1 MSISWR
7 CWPLAPALLTL
18 GLCACGGGGGGGGG
32 GTGSSTTPPVTTTT
46 PYAPLSIDEVP
57 SGTDFPL
64 GMERPF
70 PLDEGTQWHYAQVDA
85 TGRALPDVLRFMS
98 TDATGQQTLR
108 EQSGND
114 DDQQV
119 IRWTTAGLEIS
130 DPLGLKDVFPAMTPA
145 LPRWVELP
153 TPMYALN
160 SVRRLIRQGD
170 LGGDVDAD
178 GKSDTYRAEL
188 SQTNLGFETQTVM
201 GQSRRVLHLRDQ
213 LKVTIAG
220 SNSNTPYLIEATED
234 SYIADG
240 VGPVRL
246 DRRASTSAIG
256 KLAATSVSSVLTLKR
271 FRNQGTEWTPAGL
284 SFSLGIN
291 ASGLVYDAKRQ
302 VFLASG
308 SSTANSEGRTIISI
322 DPLTARS
329 SAATAMSDWPSLM
342 AMAADGDSVYVLMVR
357 SRDVRRLALPSLTEI
372 SRTPLP
378 TAADGSPLD
387 VAALVASPTAAD
399 TWAVAT
405 MPVRFGTPGT
415 VHLARA
421 AQWLP
426 GKLTF
431 TGERAPSVAFST
443 DGASVFAHADGQMIQ
458 ADTTPTGLAARSQRV
473 VDGAGQLSAYAQRLV
488 AGRQVFTAD
497 AAMTLIGSIGDANDA
512 TPCTALRSTGRL
524 VCQGRTSNGL
534 VTVDGQSL
542 AKLGS
547 ADYNFYSM
555 SLGVQLVPGPAGTI
569 AVAEYGRLVVF
580 SDPLLQ

>member
-1 MSISWR
+1 MTR
-7 CWPLAPALLTL
+7 
-18 GLCACGGGGGGGGG
+18 
-32 GTGSSTTPPVTTTT
+32 
-46 PYAPLSIDEVP
+46 PYAPLSVDEIP
-57 SGTDFPL
+57 SGPDFPL

-70 PLDEGTQWHYAQVDA
+70 PLDEGTQWNYAQVDGN
-85 TGRALPDVLRFMS
+85 GRAMPDVLRLMS
-98 TDATGQQTLR
+98 TDVTGQQSLR
-108 EQSGND
+108 EQSGTD

-119 IRWTTAGLEIS
+119 IRWTTAGLEVD
-130 DPLGLKDVFPAMTPA
+130 DPLGLKDVLPAVTAA

-160 SVRRLIRQGD
+160 SVRRIIRQGD

-188 SQTNLGFETQTVM
+188 SQTNLGFETQSVM

-220 SNSNTPYLIEATED
+220 SNSSAPYLIEATED

-246 DRRASTSAIG
+246 ERRASTSAIG
-256 KLAATSVSSVLTLKR
+256 KAAATSASSVLTLKR
-271 FRNQGTEWTPAGL
+271 FRNRGMEWTPAGL

-291 ASGLVYDAKRQ
+291 ASSLIYDAKRQ

-308 SSTANSEGRTIISI
+308 SSTANSEGQTIISI
-322 DPLTARS
+322 DPLTARNS
-329 SAATAMSDWPSLM
+329 PAAPMSDWPSLM
-342 AMAADGDSVYVLMVR
+342 ALAADGDSVYVLMVR

-426 GKLTF
+426 DKLTF
-431 TGERAPSVAFST
+431 TGERAPTVAFST
-443 DGASVFAHADGQMIQ
+443 DGLSVFAHGNGQMIQ
-458 ADTTPTGLAARSQRV
+458 AEATVTGLAVKSQRL
-473 VDGAGQLSAYAQRLV
+473 VDGAGQLSAYPQRLI
-488 AGRQVFTAD
+488 AGRQVFSAD
-497 AAMTLIGSIGDANDA
+497 AAMTPIGTIADANDA

-534 VTVDGQSL
+534 VTVDGRTL
-542 AKLGS
+542 ATLGS

-555 SLGVQLVPGPAGTI
+555 SLGVQLVPGPAGII

>member
-1 MSISWR
+1 MSISLLCR
-7 CWPLAPALLTL
+7 PLAPALLAFA
-18 GLCACGGGGGGGGG
+18 LCGCGGGGGGGP
-32 GTGSSTTPPVTTTT
+32 STPPVTTTA
-46 PYAPLSIDEVP
+46 PYAPLSVDEIP
-57 SGTDFPL
+57 SGPDFAL

-70 PLDEGTQWHYAQVDA
+70 PLDEGTQWSYAQVDA
-85 TGRALPDVLRFMS
+85 SGRAMPDVLRLVS
-98 TDATGQQTLR
+98 SNATGQTTLR
-108 EQSGND
+108 EQSGSE

-119 IRWTTAGLEIS
+119 IRWTATGLEID
-130 DPLGLKDVFPAMTPA
+130 DPLGANGVIPSMAAA
-145 LPRWVELP
+145 LPRWIELP

-160 SVRRLIRQGD
+160 SVRRVIRQGD

-220 SNSNTPYLIEATED
+220 SNSSSPYLVEAIED

-240 VGPVRL
+240 FGPVRL
-246 DRRASTSAIG
+246 ERRASSSAIG
-256 KLAATSVSSVLTLKR
+256 KVAAASASSVLTLKR
-271 FRNQGTEWTPAGL
+271 FRNRGMEWTPAGL
-284 SFSLGIN
+284 SFSLGLN

-302 VFLASG
+302 VFLASAG
-308 SSTANSEGRTIISI
+308 SMANPDSQTITSI
-322 DPLTARS
+322 DPLTARVS
-329 SAATAMSDWPSLM
+329 PAAPMSDWPSLM

-387 VAALVASPTAAD
+387 VTALVASPTAAD

-426 GKLTF
+426 EKLTF
-431 TGERAPSVAFST
+431 TGERAPTVTFGT
-443 DGASVFAHADGQMIQ
+443 DGLSVFAHANGQMVQ
-458 ADTTPTGLAARSQRV
+458 AEATATGLTARSQRV
-473 VDGAGQLSAYAQRLV
+473 VDGAGQLSAYSQRLI

-497 AAMTLIGSIGDANDA
+497 AAMTQIGTIADANDA
-512 TPCTALRSTGRL
+512 TACTALRNTGRL
-524 VCQGRTSNGL
+524 VCQGSTSFGL
-534 VTVDGQSL
+534 VTVDGQTL
-542 AKLGS
+542 AKMGA
-547 ADYNFYSM
+547 ADYNFYAM
-555 SLGVQLVPGPAGTI
+555 SLGVQLVPGPAGII

-580 SDPLLQ
+580 SAELLQ